1 MLRRG
6 LRRPYRLVRT
16 RVLGSRLNVITGTR
30 SDAAPRAGARAR
42 TGTGRLR
49 AEPLETLRRLAF
61 ALAGGLLSVSRGR
74 RGRDGARAAD
84 MRRGGRG
91 RG

>member
-1 MLRRG
+1 MRRG

-16 RVLGSRLNVITGTR
+16 RVLGSRLNVFTGTR
-30 SDAAPRAGARAR
+30 GRPPSRAGARAR
-42 TGTGRLR
+42 TGARGLR

-74 RGRDGARAAD
+74 RERDGARAAD

>member
-16 RVLGSRLNVITGTR
+16 RVLGSRLNVFTGTR
-30 SDAAPRAGARAR
+30 GRSASRAGAHAR
-42 TGTGRLR
+42 TGARGFRGG
-49 AEPLETLRRLAF
+49 ALETLRQLAF
-61 ALAGGLLSVSRGR
+61 ALAGGLLSVSSRR
-74 RGRDGARAAD
+74 RGRDGARGLG

-91 RG
+91 RR